1 MSAVLS
7 TKPFK
12 HILNTNYPANW
23 MLAYS
28 IMNNIFCKCFMKGN
42 KLNEWASQQYE
53 KQQNKSKHL
62 DKFREQLAKTSSRM

>member
-1 MSAVLS
+1 MFAVLS
-7 TKPFK
+7 TKPCK
-12 HILNTNYPANW
+12 QILNINYQVNW

-28 IMNNIFCKCFMKGN
+28 IMNNIFCKCFMKAN
-42 KLNEWASQQYE
+42 KLNEWESQQYE